1 MDGSVQ
7 ALSDVL
13 EQLGTNE
20 VQVDIVHRG
29 VGAVNESDVLLAQT
43 AGAVIIGLGVR
54 PQTAA
59 RQSAEREGVDIRVYD
74 VIYEA
79 VDQVT
84 EALEGML
91 APERRE
97 TVEGTAEVRETFKIT
112 KLGTIAG
119 CYVSEGRMDRKGHAR
134 VIRDGIVAYDS
145 EVSSLKRF
153 KDDVKEVREGFECG
167 IGIKNFNDV
176 KVGDLIECYTVEEV
190 ARTLSGTVCMSAA
203 VSHGGIGWMVIASVT
218 WELSLPGCSSLKEK
232 RSVLRSLRDRLRNK
246 FNVSVAETAF
256 QDAHGRAQ
264 LTVAL
269 VASDGRFSESV
280 LNKVDRFVECN
291 GEALIISVRRGIH

>member
-1 MDGSVQ
+1 MAGPSRTFQVIDPDRASEIAENRQRLEREKQLRIRERAVNLGDFGALAAAGKLSTLPLVIKGDVDGSVQ

-79 VDQVT
+79 VDLVT

-91 APERRE
+91 APERLE
-97 TVEGTAEVRETFKIT
+97 TVVGTAEVRETF
-112 KLGTIAG
+112 
-119 CYVSEGRMDRKGHAR
+119 
-134 VIRDGIVAYDS
+134 
-145 EVSSLKRF
+145 
-153 KDDVKEVREGFECG
+153 
-167 IGIKNFNDV
+167 
-176 KVGDLIECYTVEEV
+176 
-190 ARTLSGTVCMSAA
+190 
-203 VSHGGIGWMVIASVT
+203 
-218 WELSLPGCSSLKEK
+218 
-232 RSVLRSLRDRLRNK
+232 
-246 FNVSVAETAF
+246 
-256 QDAHGRAQ
+256 
-264 LTVAL
+264 
-269 VASDGRFSESV
+269 
-280 LNKVDRFVECN
+280 
-291 GEALIISVRRGIH
+291 